1 MWQIYGRKEC
11 VLTRG
16 DLTDMEEINFS
27 TWSKKV
33 CREKSAEVV
42 VVDNG
47 ADEAT
52 RKPRR
57 T

>member
-11 VLTRG
+11 TLTRG
-16 DLTDMEEINFS
+16 DLTDMEEMNFS

-42 VVDNG
+42 VPG
-47 ADEAT
+47 ARQE
-52 RKPRR
+52 R
-57 T
+57 TES